1 MAKNS
6 KTEYSWERQQGE
18 TAQAFEAFT
27 LYCKMGDER
36 ILGKVGKK
44 LGKSA
49 TLIERWSSQ
58 WNWVNRCRDYDNE
71 IRRQEVRA
79 DKKAFQEMKKRQ
91 IGMAVELQNKA
102 FEAFKALP
110 VKALSPKD
118 IKEFMKLGAELERE
132 NLSAVNSEEN
142 DKPEA
147 MTIDIYLPEKDDN
160 HDE

>member
-6 KTEYSWERQQGE
+6 KTENSWERQQGE

-36 ILGKVGKK
+36 SLGKVGKK

-58 WNWVNRCRDYDNE
+58 WNWVNRSRDYDNE
-71 IRRQEVRA
+71 IRRQDIRA
-79 DKKAFQEMKKRQ
+79 EKKAFQEMRKRQ
-91 IGMAVELQNKA
+91 IEMAVELQKKA
-102 FEAFKALP
+102 FRAFKEFP
-110 VKALSPKD
+110 IKALSPKD
-118 IKEFMKLGAELERE
+118 IKEFMKLGAEMERA
-132 NLSAVNSEEN
+132 NLSAVNSEEK
-142 DKPEA
+142 DTSED
-147 MTIDIYLPEKDDN
+147 MTVDIYLPEKDDS

>member
-1 MAKNS
+1 MANKS
-6 KTEYSWERQQGE
+6 KSENSWERQQGE

-36 ILGKVGKK
+36 SLGKVGKK

-71 IRRQEVRA
+71 IRRQEMRA

-132 NLSAVNSEEN
+132 NLSAVNSENN
-142 DKPEA
+142 DTSED
-147 MTIDIYLPEKDDN
+147 MTVDIYLPEKDDN